1 MKTLTQ
7 AESAVIRQKFPVMK
21 ACTYL
26 DLGGRAPLSA
36 DVQAAVTRYLDDCVY
51 GRVDKDALFRQT
63 EAVRNRFSTLINAHP
78 DEVTFTKNT
87 SEGLNIICAGIDWKS
102 GDNVVLCPELE
113 HPNNIYLWLNLR
125 RRGVEVRLVKPRNG
139 AMPIDELIAAMDERT
154 RVLTVSSVSFIPGFR
169 TDVERLGRACR
180 ERGALFLV
188 DGAQSVGVLHTD
200 VEAMCIDALAVSTQ
214 KGLLALYGMGF
225 LYVRRAIAEQMDPA
239 YIARFGIDVFNV
251 NAHESDFGG
260 TEFSL
265 LPGARRFDLGNYNFA
280 GVCAAEE
287 SLSLIASIG
296 TKRIEEHVT
305 ALAHALGRGL
315 IELGLPVCGGAPG
328 PHIAQTISVGHY
340 EASQASGEGVESL
353 RRLYRYLLERDVK
366 LSVRRDMLRF
376 SMHLYNSM
384 EDIER
389 VLALTGDF
397 LREEKKQTA

>member
-7 AESAVIRQKFPVMK
+7 VETAEIRQKFPVMK

-26 DLGGRAPLSA
+26 DLGGRAPLST
-36 DVQAAVTRYLDDCVY
+36 DVLAAVTRHLDDCVQ
-51 GRVDKDALFRQT
+51 GRVDKDAWFRQA
-63 EAVRNRFSTLINAHP
+63 EAVRNRYAALINAQP
-78 DEVTFTKNT
+78 DEVAYTKNT
-87 SEGLNIICAGIDWKS
+87 SEGLNIVCAGIDWQS

-125 RRGVEVRLVKPRNG
+125 RRGVEVRLVKPRDG

-154 RVLTVSSVSFIPGFR
+154 RLLTVSSVSFIPGFR

-180 ERGALFLV
+180 ARGALFLV

-214 KGLLALYGMGF
+214 KGLMAMYGMGF
-225 LYVRRAIAEQMDPA
+225 LYVRRAVAEQLDPA
-239 YIARFGIDVFNV
+239 YVARFGIDISKAD
-251 NAHESDFGG
+251 AHESDFGG
-260 TEFSL
+260 TEFSF

-280 GVCAAEE
+280 GVCAAEA
-287 SLSLIASIG
+287 SLALIASIG

-340 EASQASGEGVESL
+340 EAGAASPGSADTL
-353 RRLYRYLLERDVK
+353 RRLHRHLLEQGVK

-376 SMHLYNSM
+376 SMHVYNGM
-384 EDIER
+384 EDIDR
-389 VLALTGDF
+389 VLALCKGF
-397 LREEKKQTA
+397 LRREKTRAA